1 MTEFTAI
8 YDWAPQSR
16 QILDTCTY
24 QDPVPKRKKGK
35 RESVRGWGWGGLGET
50 EREERMKNT
59 ENKEKGD
66 E

>member
-1 MTEFTAI
+1 MTEFIAI

-24 QDPVPKRKKGK
+24 QDPVPKRKK
-35 RESVRGWGWGGLGET
+35 RECEGRGMGRRLGET
-50 EREERMKNT
+50 EREERMKNK
-59 ENKEKGD
+59 EKEEKGD